1 MRKNERVTLMA
12 LNQSGG
18 IEKCDYKNINR
29 RIAPL
34 QEQICVD
41 GIQRWWGKRAV
52 PLNQGKI
59 KHILEQQGIFYPEEY
74 LVKNLGLSLTD
85 YYWIRPIDSGLTWEM
100 VNLYQN
106 DFCGSL
112 ELEDRITSGRKPLST
127 YTPDSTL
134 QGELEKSWIILEN
147 KRYLVKGNRDYL
159 SAESINEVFAS
170 YLHQKQGYDNYSG
183 YTLLKIKGAAYDYGC
198 CTEAFTS
205 EQKEFVSAYAVIT
218 SEKQKNDNSTYEHFI
233 HVCEQHGIDA

>member
-1 MRKNERVTLMA
+1 MPVYELMRKNERVTLMA
-12 LNQSGG
+12 LNKSGG

-85 YYWIRPIDSGLTWEM
+85 YYWIRPIDSGLT
-100 VNLYQN
+100 
-106 DFCGSL
+106 
-112 ELEDRITSGRKPLST
+112 
-127 YTPDSTL
+127 
-134 QGELEKSWIILEN
+134 
-147 KRYLVKGNRDYL
+147 
-159 SAESINEVFAS
+159 
-170 YLHQKQGYDNYSG
+170 
-183 YTLLKIKGAAYDYGC
+183 
-198 CTEAFTS
+198 
-205 EQKEFVSAYAVIT
+205 
-218 SEKQKNDNSTYEHFI
+218 
-233 HVCEQHGIDA
+233 